1 MMLDKVVVH
10 DLNFYIKTINNSK
23 NIVSGQNLQD
33 HIASVVT
40 FLVDPP
46 VSLLIT
52 RLVNLNTALRYAV
65 TENGPLTS
73 SIGLEAVG
81 FIPTKYANKSD
92 DWPDMEFMLT
102 STSTPAD
109 GGKQIKKAHGLSDEF
124 YKEVYSGI
132 NYKDMF
138 GIFPMMLRPKARG
151 EIKLR

>member
-1 MMLDKVVVH
+1 M
-10 DLNFYIKTINNSK
+10 S
-23 NIVSGQNLQD
+23 
-33 HIASVVT
+33 
-40 FLVDPP
+40 
-46 VSLLIT
+46 
-52 RLVNLNTALRYAV
+52 RLVNLNAVVRYAV
-65 TENGPLTS
+65 TESGPLTS

-92 DWPDMEFMLT
+92 DWPDMEFMLI

-109 GGKQIKKAHGLSDEF
+109 GGSQIKKAHGLTDEF
-124 YKEVYSGI
+124 YNEVYSSI